1 MVKRGG
7 GVGSGRGQSGGSVWG
22 CEVWRQRVER
32 TNASPEVADMAELD
46 SGLEGP
52 SVVSSKQ

>member
-1 MVKRGG
+1 M
-7 GVGSGRGQSGGSVWG
+7 GSGRGQSGGSVWG

-52 SVVSSKQ
+52 SAVSSKQ